1 MKFWLLR
8 VNRNLRLTPH
18 ISFLNAARGSSSLGA
33 GTRRVGLCGEGDLA
47 EKKGPPDLL
56 IEQPN
61 LETFYPRPT
70 LTRQGGSMQP
80 LPGLCENRT
89 ANLQSIGK

>member
-8 VNRNLRLTPH
+8 VNRNLRLTPD
-18 ISFLNAARGSSSLGA
+18 ISVLNAARGSSSLGA

-56 IEQPN
+56 IHSPASV
-61 LETFYPRPT
+61 RK
-70 LTRQGGSMQP
+70 
-80 LPGLCENRT
+80 RT